1 MRIKDMMKK
10 DESNNDTSTN
20 SPHYFLGN
28 ISGHQMRIWIL
39 ILGCKGLRMMPM
51 DRDYWV
57 LDQSHF
63 RIIWTFCLVHLKS
76 EVLLLQTWLC
86 LFHLVQ
92 FFKCWQFF
100 LEWILKDCINVQE
113 KKKKVVVLCS
123 CSPQNMK
130 LGIFLHVVVQWWQ
143 RNVQKS
149 MMHLKSCCFANL
161 NLLLF
166 WRSRWRCRHY
176 CLSLLSLTKNMWE
189 ADSGGRQEMYI

>member
-1 MRIKDMMKK
+1 MRIKDMMKQ

-39 ILGCKGLRMMPM
+39 ILGCKGLRKMPM

-63 RIIWTFCLVHLKS
+63 WIIWTFCLVHLKS
-76 EVLLLQTWLC
+76 EVLLLQTSLC

-100 LEWILKDCINVQE
+100 LELNFKGLYQCSGKE
-113 KKKKVVVLCS
+113 KESRGFVFMFSTKHETRHFLTCRSAVMAKKCPKKHDALE
-123 CSPQNMK
+123 K
-130 LGIFLHVVVQWWQ
+130 LLFCQSQPIAFLTFSVTLP
-143 RNVQKS
+143 S
-149 MMHLKSCCFANL
+149 LLLKSTFSHQKYVG
-161 NLLLF
+161 
-166 WRSRWRCRHY
+166 SRLW
-176 CLSLLSLTKNMWE
+176 W
-189 ADSGGRQEMYI
+189 